1 MGVCQ
6 KIPSPLFRCLSWPGV
21 VIGGFQGTCRLQG
34 RDHLVQEQ
42 RQRTQAATGQGD
54 EPVDGIGRSPSQD
67 LLDRVSGC
75 PNHLPMRGRHH
86 LGQGQQVLQRGPVA
100 GDAAQQQLGMG
111 AAAHRLC
118 WRRKVFGAKATVI
131 RQAIK
136 RDTQDG
142 SQLGQALGPIQVC
155 VCLIEPQQLAQELG
169 MSVSTLQRLF
179 KAAYG
184 MSVMAFQRSERLNA
198 ARALLMEGRLTVGEA
213 GYRAGYSTVSNF
225 SSAFQRNFGYPPSAC
240 MRR

>member
-1 MGVCQ
+1 MSACQ
-6 KIPSPLFRCLSWPGV
+6 EIPSPLFRCLSWPGV
-21 VIGGFQGTCRLQG
+21 AIGGFQDTSRLQG

-42 RQRTQAATGQGD
+42 RQRTQATTGQGD

-67 LLDRVSGC
+67 LLDRVGGC
-75 PNHLPMRGRHH
+75 TDHLPMRRRHH
-86 LGQGQQVLQRGPVA
+86 LGQGQQVLQRGPVV

-111 AAAHRLC
+111 TAAHRLC
-118 WRRKVFGAKATVI
+118 WCRKVFGAKAAVTW
-131 RQAIK
+131 QAIK

-142 SQLGQALGPIQVC
+142 CQLGQA
-155 VCLIEPQQLAQELG
+155 LG

-225 SSAFQRNFGYPPSAC
+225 SSAFQRNFCYPPSAC